1 MKIVI
6 VSFIFL
12 LLSTSAIAKVCKKG
26 QPCGNSCI
34 SWNKTCRLNQST
46 LLNKQGKIINNSTIA
61 NVQSDS
67 EAKSS
72 TTIEAEFGCMVT
84 WTALIDLHLFKK
96 NEEEIINDVIYK
108 IKTKAKFN
116 KQLIDQSTE
125 DEIRLAYKST
135 LNKAII
141 KNSELELLQ
150 TDVES
155 FRNEFMESC
164 IVQTKKIIAM
174 RKAS

>member
-12 LLSTSAIAKVCKKG
+12 LLSTSAIAKVCKKE

-34 SWNKTCRLNQST
+34 SWNKTCRLNQSI
-46 LLNKQGKIINNSTIA
+46 LPNKPGKIINNSTIA
-61 NVQSDS
+61 NVQSDN

-72 TTIEAEFGCMVT
+72 ATIEAEFGCMVT
-84 WTALIDLHLFKK
+84 WTALIDLHIFKK

-108 IKTKAKFN
+108 IKIKIKAKFN
-116 KQLIDQSTE
+116 KQLIDQNTE
-125 DEIRLAYKST
+125 DEIRLVYKST
-135 LNKAII
+135 FNKAII

-155 FRNEFMESC
+155 FRNEFMDSC
-164 IVQTKKIIAM
+164 IVQTKK
-174 RKAS
+174 